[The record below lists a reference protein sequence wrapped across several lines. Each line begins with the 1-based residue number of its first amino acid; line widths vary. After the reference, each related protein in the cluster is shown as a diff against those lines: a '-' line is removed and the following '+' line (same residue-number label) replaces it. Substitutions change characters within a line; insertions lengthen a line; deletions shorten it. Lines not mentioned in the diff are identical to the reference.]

1 MGALQPPPLPYTK
14 QVNHKRPM
22 TYAFTDTVQI
32 EELGAG
38 WELPLDLNAAL
49 EAVDAALDAA
59 YPYLLPPDMVSDGET
74 EWATAWLRSISIHVR
89 PRLHARS
96 GGFPNTEVSSNVR
109 SHVRFIAPT
118 PQACAGYRPKA
129 SHRARRRALD
139 ARHHRGQLR
148 LPRRRH
154 LR

>member
-74 EWATAWLRSISIHVR
+74 EWATELAVKGILEGKS
-89 PRLHARS
+89 PR
-96 GGFPNTEVSSNVR
+96 E
-109 SHVRFIAPT
+109 IAELIVGEWEPSD
-118 PQACAGYRPKA
+118 AEMLA
-129 SHRARRRALD
+129 SFGTKWHDGL
-139 ARHHRGQLR
+139 
-148 LPRRRH
+148 
-154 LR
+154 